1 MVSFVPK
8 HWKPILVLLILTPL
22 LTELLTNNIPAR
34 KLLRPQTFLF
44 FSTLVYGP
52 VLLLR
57 ELAARWRS
65 GFVGYLLLGLVY
77 GLYNEGL
84 LGQTIFHA
92 QLPNPSFNNYGYLW
106 GTSFTWA
113 ANIIVFHSFYAFIFP
128 LVMVYYIFPSSAT
141 KPWINKGAWL
151 TLSALCLIYISLT
164 FLKNLQDHVT
174 VSRYF
179 ILIILMTGLVVIS
192 NYCRDGRMFEQV
204 KSKGWSICL
213 FGFVFVFAAF
223 TIPDVIARSR
233 INPVMFVLYI
243 LAVFLVSIL
252 LLRKKNIDALLVFCL
267 AAEISFSI
275 ACLLVAKVNS
285 SRTGIETSS
294 FFIAIFLIALILV
307 LRKRRHNQLTQL
319 KA

>member
-44 FSTLVYGP
+44 FATLVYGP

-57 ELAARWRS
+57 ELAVRWRL
-65 GFVGYLLLGLVY
+65 GFVGHLCLGLVY

-128 LVMVYYIFPSSAT
+128 LVMVYYYFPSSAT
-141 KPWINKGAWL
+141 KPWINKAAWL
-151 TLSALCLIYISLT
+151 ILSALCLIFISLT
-164 FLKNLQDHVT
+164 VLENLQDHVT
-174 VSRYF
+174 VARYF
-179 ILIILMTGLVVIS
+179 TLILLMSGLVGVS
-192 NYCRDGRMFEQV
+192 TYCRDGRMFEQV
-204 KSKGWSICL
+204 KSKPWPLCL
-213 FGFVFVFAAF
+213 FGFVFVLAAF

-233 INPVMFVLYI
+233 ISPVIFVLYI
-243 LAVFLVSIL
+243 LAVFLVS
-252 LLRKKNIDALLVFCL
+252 
-267 AAEISFSI
+267 FS
-275 ACLLVAKVNS
+275 C
-285 SRTGIETSS
+285 
-294 FFIAIFLIALILV
+294 
-307 LRKRRHNQLTQL
+307 
-319 KA
+319 